1 MPQNIHLEMV
11 SAKTTRRF
19 EPSGEMA
26 PDELAL
32 RSNAAELARNLS
44 WLPGESKS
52 QIFVERCRQLS
63 KAFRPVLKR
72 LEARSLGTAPSD
84 DFRWLHDNVHLLNS
98 ELQSVC
104 ETFKA
109 RLKMPLVRTPS
120 EAIIPRV
127 IVLAEAF
134 LAATDYQFS
143 EATFIACVEA
153 FQEQTVLKTKELWM
167 LIPALKLVL
176 LEQITQRGS
185 QAIANPSVSYG
196 VGVCVRSL
204 RDVSQASWKDVL
216 EPLILPD
223 HILRKDPAGAYAR
236 MDLDSRDLYRSKL
249 VDIAEH
255 SDFGE
260 MEVATEV
267 LALARASQERREAD
281 PRVALRCSHVGYYLL
296 GEGATLLHQRVGYTP
311 PLYQRISSIL
321 RKYPDEFYLTATLLV
336 TLAMMSVIVLLLIDP
351 QVSLGLILFSMLALL
366 LPCSQAAVQITNYLV
381 TSLLRPQILP
391 KLDLS
396 EGVPDDCVTLVAVP
410 SLLLDEAQVRR
421 LVDDLEVRFLG
432 NHDRNLHFA
441 LLTDLPDSHSEPR
454 EGDPLVT
461 LCSQLIDEL
470 NEKYADHGM
479 GSFLLLHRHR
489 VYNPREKV
497 WMGWE
502 RKRGKLMDLNR
513 LLRHQYDSFPIKVG
527 DLSILSQVRF
537 VITLDSD
544 TDLPRGS
551 AQRMIGALAHPLN
564 QAIIDPEK
572 NIVVAGYGILQPRVG
587 VSVQSSARSR
597 LASIYSGETG
607 FDIYTRAISDVYQDL
622 YGEGS
627 FAGKGIYEV
636 DTVREVLD
644 RRFPRNALLSHD
656 LIEGAYARAGLASD
670 IEVIEDYPSHYSAY
684 NRRKHRWLRG
694 DWQIAG
700 WLLPRVPDESGQRV
714 PNPISISAQWKIL
727 DNLRR
732 SLVEPATFVLLV
744 LGWLVLPGSPLLWTL
759 ATIAILFA
767 PTWCEFMFELIRAA
781 VLRKSVVVRDA
792 VDTLVQAN
800 INVFLTLTFLAHQ
813 MLISLDAVVRTLVR
827 RMVTQQRLLQWETA
841 AQAEIGGSKRTWLD
855 SYLDWTPA
863 LAFGLGLLV
872 WFVRRSALP
881 AALLILALWASS
893 KLLSQWL
900 NRPPR
905 PLRGAVPKK
914 DELLLRR
921 AALRTWRYFAEFST
935 EEHNWLIPDNVQEEP
950 ASIAP
955 RFSPTNLGFL
965 LNARQVACE
974 FGYLTIPEFAR
985 QTLRTLATTSKLQRY
1000 RGHLLNWYDTRSLAP
1015 LEPELVSAVDSG
1027 NLVAS
1032 LWTLQQGCLDLLD
1045 RPVLQT
1051 SASEGFLD
1059 HLRMLVDLGAL
1070 SRKRF
1075 SAFQREIRRKKWLP
1089 YLLSDAGAVL
1099 DRVHQESA
1107 KSKHSKDAQWFSEE
1121 VRSRLENVSRTV
1133 SSYAPWLLPEFSSLW
1148 DDPAISSTSAR
1159 DLPALE
1165 RMPDFIDALA
1175 VRLRFIVPSPGAIE
1189 HQNLYQRLEALLPDA
1204 RSNVVRLIQD
1214 LQTIADK
1221 AGKLANEMDFRF
1233 LLNQRKLLSVG
1244 FEVKSKQVHPACY
1257 DLLATESRIA
1267 AFVAIAKDDI
1277 RQETWFLLGRPH
1289 ALEHGH
1295 PVLLS
1300 WTGTMFEYLM
1310 PLIWMRTYPNTLLE
1324 RAARSAIRT
1333 QQAYVENRG
1342 IPWGISESAYFRT
1355 DEAGNYQYYAF
1366 GVPQLALSK
1375 GELNA
1380 LVISPYS
1387 SVLALH
1393 VCSSEAL
1400 KNLHRMS
1407 RDGWMGS
1414 YGFYEAAD
1422 FTPARRRSRLH
1433 RYELVRCWMAH
1444 HQGMS
1449 LLSIANFLHDGVIQR
1464 WFHSDPRV
1472 QATELLLHEKP
1483 IAHGR
1488 ATRTNYGASAA

>member
-1 MPQNIHLEMV
+1 MPQNVHLEMIK
-11 SAKTTRRF
+11 AKIERRF
-19 EPSGEMA
+19 ESSGEMA
-26 PDELAL
+26 SDELAM
-32 RSNAAELARNLS
+32 RSNAWDLARNLS
-44 WLPGESKS
+44 WLPSESRS
-52 QIFVERCRQLS
+52 PVFIERCRQLS
-63 KAFRPVLKR
+63 KAFKPVLKR
-72 LEARSLGTAPSD
+72 LEARSPGASLSD
-84 DFRWLHDNVHLLNS
+84 DVRWLHDNLHLLNS

-104 ETFKA
+104 ESFKA
-109 RLKMPLVRTPS
+109 RQKMPLVRTPAD
-120 EAIIPRV
+120 AIIPRV

-134 LAATDYQFS
+134 LAKTAYQFS
-143 EATFIACVEA
+143 EKTFVAYVEA
-153 FQEQTVLKTKELWM
+153 FQQQTVLKTKELWM

-176 LEQITQRGS
+176 LEQIAQRGA
-185 QAIANPSVSYG
+185 QAIANPAESYG
-196 VGVCVRSL
+196 VGVCVSSL
-204 RDVSQASWKDVL
+204 REVSHTSWKDVL

-223 HILRKDPAGAYAR
+223 HVLRQDPAGTYSR
-236 MDLDSRDLYRSKL
+236 MDLDSRDLYRTKL

-260 MEVATEV
+260 MEVANEV
-267 LALARASQERREAD
+267 LALARAAQQRDESD

-296 GEGATLLHQRVGYTP
+296 GEGATLLHQRVGFTP
-311 PLYQRISSIL
+311 PVYQRISSIL
-321 RKYPDEFYLTATLLV
+321 RKYPDEFYLTTTLLV
-336 TLAMMSVIVLLLIDP
+336 TLAMMSAIVLLLIDP

-366 LPCSQAAVQITNYLV
+366 LPCSQAAVQITNYFV

-410 SLLLDEAQVRR
+410 SLLLDQVQVRR

-441 LLTDLPDSHSEPR
+441 LLTDLPDSNSEPR
-454 EGDPLVT
+454 EGDPLVD

-513 LLRHQYDSFPIKVG
+513 LLRQQYDSFPVKIG
-527 DLSILSQVRF
+527 DLSILPRVRY

-564 QAIIDPEK
+564 QAIIDAER
-572 NIVVAGYGILQPRVG
+572 NVVVAGYGILQPRVG

-607 FDIYTRAISDVYQDL
+607 FDIYTRATSDVYQDL

-636 DTVREVLD
+636 DTVQQVLD

-700 WLLPRVPDESGQRV
+700 WLLPRVPDESGQLV
-714 PNPISISAQWKIL
+714 SNPISISAQWKIL

-744 LGWLVLPGSPLLWTL
+744 LGWLVLPGSAVLWTL
-759 ATIAILFA
+759 ATVGILFA
-767 PTWCEFMFELIRAA
+767 PTWFEFMFELIRAA
-781 VLRKSVVVRDA
+781 ILRKPAIARGA
-792 VDTLVQAN
+792 LDTLVAAN

-841 AQAEIGGSKRTWLD
+841 AQAEIGGAKRTWLD

-872 WFVRRSALP
+872 WFVRRNALP
-881 AALLILALWASS
+881 AALPILALWACS

-914 DELLLRR
+914 DELVLRR
-921 AALRTWRYFAEFST
+921 AALRTWRYFAEFCT

-950 ASIAP
+950 LAIAP
-955 RFSPTNLGFL
+955 RVSPTNLGFL
-965 LNARQVACE
+965 FNARQVACE
-974 FGYLTIPEFAR
+974 FGYLTIPEFT
-985 QTLRTLATTSKLQRY
+985 QLTLRTLATTLKLQRY
-1000 RGHLLNWYDTRSLAP
+1000 GGHLLNWYDTRSLAP

-1032 LWTLQQGCLDLLD
+1032 LWTLEQGCLDLLE
-1045 RPVLQT
+1045 RPLLQT

-1059 HLRMLVDLGAL
+1059 HLRTLVELGAL
-1070 SRKRF
+1070 PRKRL
-1075 SAFQREIRRKKWLP
+1075 SAFQRELRQKKWLP
-1089 YLLSDAGAVL
+1089 YLLNDAGAVL
-1099 DRVHQESA
+1099 EQIHQESV
-1107 KSKHSKDAQWFSEE
+1107 KSKHSKDARWFAAE
-1121 VRSRLENVSRTV
+1121 VRSRLENVRQTV
-1133 SSYAPWLLPEFSSLW
+1133 SAYAPWLLPEFASLW
-1148 DDPAISSTSAR
+1148 DDPAINSNSAP

-1175 VRLRFIVPSPGAIE
+1175 IRLRFNMRSTDATE
-1189 HQNLYQRLEALLPDA
+1189 QKTLYQRLEALLPQA
-1204 RSNVVRLIQD
+1204 RSNTVRLIQD
-1214 LQTIADK
+1214 LRTIADR
-1221 AGKLANEMDFRF
+1221 AGTFANEMDFRF

-1244 FEVKSKQVHPACY
+1244 FEVKSQQVHSACY
-1257 DLLATESRIA
+1257 DLLATESRTA

-1289 ALEHGH
+1289 ALENGH

-1310 PLIWMRTYPNTLLE
+1310 PLIWTRTYPNTLLE
-1324 RAARSAIRT
+1324 RAARAAIRT
-1333 QQAYVENRG
+1333 QQAYVENRS

-1393 VCSSEAL
+1393 VCSSDAL
-1400 KNLHRMS
+1400 KNLHRMN

-1449 LLSIANFLHDGVIQR
+1449 LLSIANFLQDGVIQR

-1483 IAHGR
+1483 VAHGR
-1488 ATRTNYGASAA
+1488 PTRTNYGASAA

>member
-1 MPQNIHLEMV
+1 MLHNLHLEMV
-11 SAKTTRRF
+11 TTKTECPI
-19 EPSGEMA
+19 EPSGEIG
-26 PDELAL
+26 PRDIAL
-32 RSNAAELARNLS
+32 RSSAAELARNLS
-44 WLPGESKS
+44 WLPGEDRSPV
-52 QIFVERCRQLS
+52 FVERCHKLS
-63 KAFRPVLKR
+63 KAFKPLLKKI
-72 LEARSLGTAPSD
+72 EGRSVGTSLSD
-84 DFRWLHDNVHLLNS
+84 DGRWLQDNVHLLTS

-104 ETFKA
+104 EAFKT
-109 RLKMPLVRTPS
+109 RQKMPLVRTES
-120 EAIIPRV
+120 DAIIPRV

-134 LAATDYQFS
+134 FAKTTFQFS
-143 EATFIACVEA
+143 DKAFASYVEA
-153 FQEQTVLKTKELWM
+153 FQQQTVLKTKELWM

-176 LEQITQRGS
+176 LERIVERGS
-185 QAIANPSVSYG
+185 QAIANPKQSYDVGVSVS
-196 VGVCVRSL
+196 SL
-204 RDVSQASWKDVL
+204 REASQASWKDLL
-216 EPLILPD
+216 EPLILHD

-236 MDLDSRDLYRSKL
+236 MDLESRDLYRNKI
-249 VDIAEH
+249 VEIAEY
-255 SDFGE
+255 SDFSE
-260 MEVATEV
+260 MEVASEA
-267 LALARASQERREAD
+267 LALARQAQLRKESD
-281 PRVALRCSHVGYYLL
+281 PRAALRSSHIGYYLL
-296 GEGATLLHQRVGYTP
+296 AEGATLLHQRVGYTP
-311 PLYQRISSIL
+311 PFRERISSFL
-321 RKYPDEFYLTATLLV
+321 RRYPDEFYLNSILLI
-336 TLAMMSVIVLLLIDP
+336 TLAMMSVVVLLLMDP
-351 QVSLGLILFSMLALL
+351 QVSPGLTLFAMLALF
-366 LPCSQAAVQITNYLV
+366 LPASQAAVQITNYLV

-396 EGVPDDCVTLVAVP
+396 DGIPVDCMTLVAIP

-421 LVDDLEVRFLG
+421 LVDDVEVRFLG

-441 LLTDLPDSHSEPR
+441 LLTDLPDSRSEPR
-454 EGDPLVT
+454 EGDPLVN
-461 LCSQLIDEL
+461 LCAELIEGL
-470 NEKYADHGM
+470 NEKYAGHGM
-479 GSFLLLHRHR
+479 GSFLMLHRHR

-513 LLRHQYDSFPIKVG
+513 LLRHQYDSFPVKIG
-527 DLSILSQVRF
+527 NLSILPQIRF

-551 AQRMIGALAHPLN
+551 AQRMIGAIAHPLN
-564 QAIIDPEK
+564 QAIVDPEK

-587 VSVQSSARSR
+587 VSVQSSGRSR

-607 FDIYTRAISDVYQDL
+607 FDIYTRAVSDVYQDL
-622 YGEGS
+622 YGEGI

-636 DTVREVLD
+636 DTVRQVLD

-700 WLLPRVPDESGQRV
+700 WLLPRVPDESGQSV
-714 PNPISISAQWKIL
+714 VNPISIGAQWKIL

-732 SLVEPATFVLLV
+732 SLVEPAIFVLFV
-744 LGWLVLPGSPLLWTL
+744 LGWTVLPGSPVLWTV
-759 ATIAILFA
+759 ATVAILFA
-767 PTWCEFMFELIRAA
+767 PSWFEFLFELIGAA
-781 VLRKSVVVRDA
+781 VLRKPPIAKYALDA
-792 VDTLVQAN
+792 LAAAN
-800 INVFLTLTFLAHQ
+800 INVFLMLTFLAHQ

-841 AQAEIGGSKRTWLD
+841 AQAEIGGHKRTWLD
-855 SYLDWTPA
+855 AYLDWTPA
-863 LAFGLGLLV
+863 LALGLGLLV
-872 WFVRRSALP
+872 LLVRPSALP
-881 AALLILALWASS
+881 AALPILLLWASS

-905 PLRGAVPKK
+905 PVRSAVPAK
-914 DELLLRR
+914 DERLLRR
-921 AALRTWRYFAEFST
+921 AALHTWRYFAEFNT

-950 ASIAP
+950 LVVAP
-955 RFSPTNLGFL
+955 RISPTNLGFL

-974 FGYLTIPEFAR
+974 FGYLTIPEFAQ
-985 QTLRTLATTSKLQRY
+985 QTLRTLATVSKLQRY
-1000 RGHLLNWYDTRSLAP
+1000 RGHLLNWYDTRSLMP
-1015 LEPELVSAVDSG
+1015 LEPQIVSAVDSG

-1032 LWTLQQGCLDLLD
+1032 LWTLQQGCLDLLE
-1045 RPVLQT
+1045 RPLLQT
-1051 SASEGFLD
+1051 SALEGFLD
-1059 HLRMLVDLGAL
+1059 HLRVLVDVRAL
-1070 SRKRF
+1070 PRKRF
-1075 SAFQREIRRKKWLP
+1075 STFQKEIKRKKWLP
-1089 YLLSDAGAVL
+1089 YLLSGADTIV
-1099 DRVHQESA
+1099 DQVHLQSP
-1107 KSKHSKDAQWFSEE
+1107 KSKHSKDAQWFSAEL
-1121 VRSRLENVSRTV
+1121 RSRLENISQTV
-1133 SSYAPWLLPEFSSLW
+1133 SSYAPWLLPEFASLW
-1148 DDPAISSTSAR
+1148 DDPAINSDSAR

-1165 RMPDFIDALA
+1165 RMPEFIDALSL
-1175 VRLRFIVPSPGAIE
+1175 RLRTAIRSNDRHE
-1189 HQNLYQRLEALLPDA
+1189 LSYQRLEALLPAA
-1204 RSNVVRLIQD
+1204 RANAVGLIQD
-1214 LQTIADK
+1214 LQKIAK
-1221 AGKLANEMDFRF
+1221 NAGKFADEMDFRF
-1233 LLNQRKLLSVG
+1233 LLNQRKLLSIG
-1244 FEVKSKQVHPACY
+1244 FDVKSQQVHSACY
-1257 DLLATESRIA
+1257 DLLATESRIS

-1310 PLIWMRTYPNTLLE
+1310 PLIWTRTYPNTLLE
-1324 RAARSAIRT
+1324 RSSRAAVRT

-1387 SVLALH
+1387 SALALH
-1393 VCSSEAL
+1393 VCASEAL
-1400 KNLHRMS
+1400 KNMHRMS
-1407 RDGWMGS
+1407 RDGWLGS
-1414 YGFYEAAD
+1414 YGFFEAAD

-1433 RYELVRCWMAH
+1433 RYQLVRCWMAH

-1449 LLSIANFLHDGVIQR
+1449 LLSIANFLDDGVIQR

-1483 IAHGR
+1483 VAHGR
-1488 ATRTNYGASAA
+1488 PARTNYGASAA